1 MISILSKNKS
11 NHSAVFIAQSAFPR
25 SLDVK
30 IQLEVEECPP
40 GFFLDTNSKK
50 CKCTPGQFNNL
61 VRCLS
66 NFTALIKKGYWI
78 GKTKY
83 SEKPVLG
90 PCRFCEPSDEHIR
103 GGYVVLPR
111 SYTKINKVLCGE
123 NKKGT
128 LCTSCNKEESYALT
142 ITGYGCH
149 DCSKSSAEYAWALFI
164 VTQLLPV
171 TAMFFILYF
180 TNFSLASG
188 YLNGAIFF
196 AQTITTSLDISGN
209 GEVPLRNATDASD
222 VLVQVYDVLYSIWNL
237 DFIEPIKYCLAP
249 DLSMNSIFVIQYAV
263 ALFPLVFVILIFIY
277 HCCGDSIDLS
287 RFCCLNPLKRC
298 YDMIND
304 RWGKFKNYADI
315 KQEKSLRNVLASC
328 ILLAYT
334 RCALNTCYIL
344 YPAQLFDA
352 SHNII
357 TTVSYFDASTKYG
370 QSTEHLV
377 CVIIAVLV
385 SILFLLPVPVF
396 LFFCRYRNVS
406 HISYFNIILE
416 SLQCEFKDGENQEN
430 QDNTTHNKATVF
442 QRPSVSCVKNTFLI
456 DLRWVSS
463 LYFTM
468 RIAMTLAY
476 ITTSAF
482 IAQVLIQQV
491 LSCIMVTIILVLQP
505 YKERVHNQID
515 GCIFLLIIIIN
526 SITLYQYT
534 LSISMENLSFIAF
547 IIQYILVYLPMIWIA
562 VYIIWRIVKLFKLVK
577 RNKSTYQRMDMA
589 NAASREVS
597 TEIPK

>member
-1 MISILSKNKS
+1 
-11 NHSAVFIAQSAFPR
+11 
-25 SLDVK
+25 
-30 IQLEVEECPP
+30 
-40 GFFLDTNSKK
+40 
-50 CKCTPGQFNNL
+50 
-61 VRCLS
+61 
-66 NFTALIKKGYWI
+66 
-78 GKTKY
+78 
-83 SEKPVLG
+83 
-90 PCRFCEPSDEHIR
+90 
-103 GGYVVLPR
+103 
-111 SYTKINKVLCGE
+111 
-123 NKKGT
+123 
-128 LCTSCNKEESYALT
+128 
-142 ITGYGCH
+142 
-149 DCSKSSAEYAWALFI
+149 
-164 VTQLLPV
+164 
-171 TAMFFILYF
+171 MFFILYF

-222 VLVQVYDVLYSIWNL
+222 VLVQVYDVLYLVWNL

-249 DLSMNSIFVIQYAV
+249 GLSMNSIFAIQYFV
-263 ALFPLVFVILIFIY
+263 ALLPLFFVFLIFIY
-277 HCCGDSIDLS
+277 HRCGDRIELS

-298 YDMIND
+298 YEIIND
-304 RWGKFKNYADI
+304 RWGKFKIYAEI
-315 KQEKSLRNVLASC
+315 RPEKSLRNVLASC

-352 SHNII
+352 SHNNI

-385 SILFLLPVPVF
+385 LMIFLLPVPPF
-396 LFFCRYRNVS
+396 LFFCRYRNS
-406 HISYFNIILE
+406 SRILYLNIILK
-416 SLQCEFKDGENQEN
+416 SLQHDFKDGSIVDDSEDEEDLDIATELN
-430 QDNTTHNKATVF
+430 HNKATVF
-442 QRPSVSCVKNTFLI
+442 QHLSMLCVKDSFFV

-468 RIAMTLAY
+468 RIAMILAY
-476 ITTSAF
+476 ITTSTF

-491 LSCIMVTIILVLQP
+491 LLCIMVTIILVLQP
-505 YKERVHNQID
+505 YKKRVHNQID

-534 LSISMENLSFIAF
+534 LSISMENLSLFAF

-562 VYIIWRIVKLFKLVK
+562 VYIIWRVIKLFKLVK
-577 RNKSTYQRMDMA
+577 RNKSTYQRMDMVTT
-589 NAASREVS
+589 ASREVF
-597 TEIPK
+597 TEIPKY